1 MADGQVTNADMG
13 DLVQGNGT
21 HLGYYVVSDKAG
33 RATSRWSGKV
43 SPTLAPDKT
52 PHTTFAGT
60 WTYVSG
66 TGKYQGIRG
75 GGTYQG
81 HFSSPTEYTIEWK
94 GEYAK

>member
-1 MADGQVTNADMG
+1 
-13 DLVQGNGT
+13 
-21 HLGYYVVSDKAG
+21 VS
-33 RATSRWSGKV
+33 T
-43 SPTLAPDKT
+43 TLAPDKT